1 MIDAQSS
8 DYETACSKLSSLIRQ
23 TSEIKPDLNYEV
35 FIHKVDSDMF
45 MTDDQKSDCLITIQN
60 TMQGLLQDHKREGR
74 LTYQMTSIYDHTIYE
89 ALSKVVQKL
98 LPQVPFITA
107 MMDTLISRSNIQKAF
122 LFDVL
127 TKIYIATDSSAV
139 FMAQY
144 EICSELIDVLI
155 DVTCIYGHDDNKPE
169 AELEF
174 DKKTSSFI
182 RLQH

>member
-89 ALSKVVQKL
+89 ALSKVV
-98 LPQVPFITA
+98 
-107 MMDTLISRSNIQKAF
+107 
-122 LFDVL
+122 
-127 TKIYIATDSSAV
+127 
-139 FMAQY
+139 
-144 EICSELIDVLI
+144 
-155 DVTCIYGHDDNKPE
+155 
-169 AELEF
+169 
-174 DKKTSSFI
+174 
-182 RLQH
+182 